1 MQVPKS
7 CGGVVVNPGDLI
19 VIDMDGVVVIPQNKI
34 NSTLEEAYFK
44 IEKENEWKTR
54 IDKGEIFYEILG
66 LDKNIVRGSK

>member
-1 MQVPKS
+1 MPIS

-54 IDKGEIFYEILG
+54 IDKSEIFYETLG
-66 LDKNIVRGSK
+66 LDKKIIRGSK